1 MTSGNEGLLRF
12 PEGFLWGSA
21 TAAHQVEGQPAESDW
36 WTWERIPG
44 KTRDGNTAERACEW
58 WTGRYVEDLD
68 QARSM
73 GHNALRLSV
82 DWARIEPRED
92 QWDQS
97 AIDRYREL
105 LLALR
110 DRGIEPMVTLFHFV
124 SPLWLANRG
133 GWTDEAT
140 IRRFERFTVRVVESL
155 GDLVNF
161 WCTINEPNVYGTY
174 SYLLGVWPPEKH
186 DLRTTFR
193 VIRNQLVAHALSYRA
208 IHRLQP
214 NARVGLAQHLHLFDP
229 WRPDSPLDRLAAR
242 AQDYLFN
249 ELVLSP
255 PADGVLRPPL
265 AMNVKV
271 PELIDSQDYIGLNYY
286 SRDMVAFDLRQP
298 GTLFGRRFPMP
309 GAEYSMDGWGEIYP
323 EGLYRLL
330 KRLQRY
336 GKPIYVTETG
346 VPDNDDSKRPRY
358 LITHLAAMH
367 RAITEGVPVKG
378 LYFWS
383 LIDNFEWKEAFAARF
398 GLISLDIAT
407 GQRTLTGSGKLFAEI
422 VRAGGVTSA
431 MLQRYA
437 PELIKKTPA

>member
-1 MTSGNEGLLRF
+1 MTSDNEGPLRF

-36 WTWERIPG
+36 WAWEQLPG
-44 KTRDGNTAERACEW
+44 KTRDGNTAEKACEW
-58 WTGRYVEDLD
+58 WNGRYVEDFDL
-68 QARSM
+68 ARAM

-82 DWARIEPRED
+82 DWARIEPREG

-97 AIDRYREL
+97 AIERYREM

-110 DRGIEPMVTLFHFV
+110 NRGIDPMVTLFHFV
-124 SPLWLANRG
+124 CPLWLANKG

-155 GDLVNF
+155 GDLVSL

-174 SYLLGVWPPEKH
+174 SYLLGLWPPEKR
-186 DLRTTFR
+186 DIQTAFR
-193 VIRNQLVAHALSYRA
+193 VIRHQLVAHAMAYRE

-214 NARVGLAQHLHLFDP
+214 QARVGLAQHLHLFDP
-229 WRPDSPLDRLAAR
+229 WRPDSALDRLAAR

-249 ELVLSP
+249 EVVLSP
-255 PADGVLRPPL
+255 PVDGVLRPPL
-265 AMNVKV
+265 AMNERI
-271 PELIDSQDYIGLNYY
+271 PELVDSQDYVGLNYY
-286 SRDMVAFDLRQP
+286 SRDMVAFDLRLP
-298 GTLFGRRFPMP
+298 AMLFGRRFAKP

-330 KRLQRY
+330 KRLDRY

-358 LITHLAAMH
+358 LVTHLAAIH
-367 RAITEGVPVKG
+367 RALAEGIPVKG

-383 LIDNFEWKEAFAARF
+383 LVDNFEWKESFAARF

-407 GQRTLTGSGKLFAEI
+407 GQRTLTQSGRLFGEI
-422 VRAGGVTSA
+422 VRSGGITQA

-437 PELIKKTPA
+437 AELIEKTPA